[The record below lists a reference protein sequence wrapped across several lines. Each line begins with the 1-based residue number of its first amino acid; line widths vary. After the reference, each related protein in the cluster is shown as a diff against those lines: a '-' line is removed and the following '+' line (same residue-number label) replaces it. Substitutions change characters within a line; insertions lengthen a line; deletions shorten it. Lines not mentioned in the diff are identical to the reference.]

1 MGGRPDRVAGRIGPA
16 RCCTPS
22 RPPYK
27 GGVQQANRSVL
38 GLVFLTVFIDL
49 VGFSILFPLFPQLLD
64 YYVGREGEGSL
75 IGRLAAALAEF
86 VGERGNTRVGVVA
99 LFGGILG
106 SLYSLLQFLFTPF
119 WGALSD
125 RIGRRPTLLVTLAG
139 TALSY
144 LLWLFADAFALLV
157 LARLLGGVMAGN
169 ISIAS
174 AVVADTHAGP
184 QRAKGMGIVGMAI
197 GLGFVLGPAI
207 GGLSAQWTPAP
218 GGGGPIG
225 LHPFSGAALA
235 AFVLALFNFV
245 WALTHFPETRP
256 RGAVGEGPH
265 RTLRPLHELRR
276 LTFPGVRRAN
286 LTSLGYLT
294 IFSGME
300 FTLVFLAVE
309 RFDFGYQQNAWM
321 FVFVGLVIALVQGGA
336 IRRLAPRYG
345 ERRLAQ
351 VGLALL
357 VPGFLAVG
365 LTASVPQL
373 YAGLF
378 LMAVGSA
385 LAMPSLSSLVSRYAP
400 SDVQGLVLGT
410 FRSMGALARAL
421 GPVLGGLVY
430 WLAGSAAPYVAG
442 AVLLLVPLALAL
454 KLPPVPAEG
463 DPRAAPAP

>member
-1 MGGRPDRVAGRIGPA
+1 M
-16 RCCTPS
+16 
-22 RPPYK
+22 
-27 GGVQQANRSVL
+27 QQANRSVL

-86 VGERGNTRVGVVA
+86 VGERGNPRVAVVA

-144 LLWLFADAFALLV
+144 LVWLFADAFVLLIV
-157 LARLLGGVMAGN
+157 ARLLGGVMAGN

-174 AVVADTHAGP
+174 AVVADTHSGP

-207 GGLSAQWTPAP
+207 GGLAAQWELAP
-218 GGGGPIG
+218 GGGGAIG

-256 RGAVGEGPH
+256 LQASEGPH
-265 RTLRPLHELRR
+265 RTLRPLRELKR
-276 LTFPGVRRAN
+276 LTFPGVRLAN

-336 IRRLAPRYG
+336 IRRLAPRHG

-365 LTASVPQL
+365 FTASVPQL

-400 SDVQGLVLGT
+400 ADVQGLVLGT

-421 GPVLGGLVY
+421 GPILGGVVY
-430 WLAGSAAPYVAG
+430 WLAGSAAPYLAG
-442 AVLLLVPLALAL
+442 ALLLLLPLALAL
-454 KLPPVPAEG
+454 RLPPVPAEG
-463 DPRAAPAP
+463 GPQAGPVPGSGPVP

>member
-1 MGGRPDRVAGRIGPA
+1 M
-16 RCCTPS
+16 
-22 RPPYK
+22 
-27 GGVQQANRSVL
+27 L

-64 YYVGREGEGSL
+64 YYVAREGDGSL
-75 IGRLAAALAEF
+75 IGRLASGLARM
-86 VGERGNTRVGVVA
+86 VGERGDPRIAVVA

-125 RIGRRPTLLVTLAG
+125 RLGRRPTLLLTLGG

-144 LLWLFADAFALLV
+144 LVWVFADAFALLIV
-157 LARLLGGVMAGN
+157 ARILGGIMAGN

-184 QRAKGMGIVGMAI
+184 ERAKGMGIVGMAI

-207 GGLSAQWTPAP
+207 GGLAAQWVPAP
-218 GGGGPIG
+218 GGAGALG

-235 AFVLALFNFV
+235 AFVLAAFNFV
-245 WALTHFPETRP
+245 WALTHFPETRA
-256 RGAVGEGPH
+256 RDRSAEGTQ
-265 RTLRPLHELRR
+265 RTLRPLRELGR
-276 LTFPGVRRAN
+276 LSYPGVRRAN

-309 RFDFGYQQNAWM
+309 RFGFDFMDNAWM

-336 IRRLAPRYG
+336 IRRLVPRYG
-345 ERRLAQ
+345 EQRLTQ
-351 VGLALL
+351 FGLILL

-365 LTASVPQL
+365 FAGNVFLL
-373 YAGLF
+373 YVGLF

-385 LAMPSLSSLVSRYAP
+385 LAMPALSSLVSRYAP
-400 SDVQGLVLGT
+400 ADVQGLVLGT
-410 FRSMGALARAL
+410 FRSMGALARAV
-421 GPVLGGLVY
+421 GPILGGVVY
-430 WLAGSAAPYVAG
+430 WLAGSAAPYLAG
-442 AVLLLVPLALAL
+442 AVLLSIPIYLALG
-454 KLPPVPAEG
+454 LPEVPAEG
-463 DPRAAPAP
+463 RRTASPVP

>member
-1 MGGRPDRVAGRIGPA
+1 MRERR
-16 RCCTPS
+16 
-22 RPPYK
+22 
-27 GGVQQANRSVL
+27 RSIL

-75 IGRLAAALAEF
+75 IGRLAAALTEL
-86 VGERGNTRVGVVA
+86 VGERQAPQVAVVV

-125 RIGRRPTLLVTLAG
+125 RLGRRPTLLMTLGG

-144 LLWLFADAFALLV
+144 LVWMFADAFALLV
-157 LARLLGGVMAGN
+157 AARLLGGVMAGN
-169 ISIAS
+169 ISVAS
-174 AVVADTHAGP
+174 AVVADTHSGP
-184 QRAKGMGIVGMAI
+184 ERAKGMGIVGMAI

-207 GGLSAQWTPAP
+207 GGLAAQWSPSA
-218 GGGGPIG
+218 GGGAAIG

-256 RGAVGEGPH
+256 RAAPGAGAH
-265 RTLRPLHELRR
+265 RTLRPLRELKR
-276 LTFPGVRRAN
+276 LRYPGVRRAN
-286 LTSLGYLT
+286 LVTLGYLT
-294 IFSGME
+294 VFSGME

-309 RFDFGYQQNAWM
+309 RFAFGPGRNALM

-336 IRRLAPRYG
+336 IRRLAPRHG
-345 ERRLAQ
+345 ERRLTQ

-365 LTASVPQL
+365 LAGGLLAL
-373 YAGLF
+373 YLGLF

-400 SDVQGLVLGT
+400 ADVQGLVLGT
-410 FRSMGALARAL
+410 FRSMGAMARAV
-421 GPVLGGLVY
+421 GPALGGLVY
-430 WLAGSAAPYVAG
+430 WAAGSAAPYLAG
-442 AVLLLVPLALAL
+442 AVLLLLPLGLALG
-454 KLPPVPAEG
+454 LPPVPR
-463 DPRAAPAP
+463 DPGETPSGAPNPAP